1 MQLSVQ
7 DEPFDHHSILH
18 ALAGSIAGS
27 TDNLNALWHR

>member
-1 MQLSVQ
+1 MS
-7 DEPFDHHSILH
+7 PSIINSILH